1 MKSVLPYFKH
11 VANISSP
18 RFNFKI
24 WIIIIIKFDVGYH
37 NSSAPTT
44 ITEKSD
50 TEKLVSKLSKS
61 VQSLL
66 NNVLLSVPHAPGM
79 VLVPFLLP
87 AVRVAVY
94 QTETVYLGY

>member
-1 MKSVLPYFKH
+1 M
-11 VANISSP
+11 
-18 RFNFKI
+18 
-24 WIIIIIKFDVGYH
+24 
-37 NSSAPTT
+37 
-44 ITEKSD
+44 
-50 TEKLVSKLSKS
+50 LSKS

-66 NNVLLSVPHAPGM
+66 NNVLLSVPRAPGM

>member
-1 MKSVLPYFKH
+1 MSQTYHHQGLILKSGLLLL
-11 VANISSP
+11 SSLML
-18 RFNFKI
+18 
-24 WIIIIIKFDVGYH
+24 VT
-37 NSSAPTT
+37 TT

-66 NNVLLSVPHAPGM
+66 NNVLLSVPRAPGM

-87 AVRVAVY
+87 GVRVAVY